1 MMEWKGVNSYS
12 QCQLSE
18 CSLMAA
24 SSLSVYSSAQL
35 TDTQHGS
42 RLLNDM

>member
-1 MMEWKGVNSYS
+1 MEWKGVNSYS

-24 SSLSVYSSAQL
+24 SSLSVYSIARSM
-35 TDTQHGS
+35 TQ
-42 RLLNDM
+42 RKLLNDM